1 MSSILSSLKNLAIGV
16 NATNNGNGHH
26 ISSELSCYQVS
37 ESEELALRT
46 SPPPPP
52 PPSTSTSDHNLKKM
66 GVPDS
71 QSDFNQWLHA
81 MKMVARLPGGMP
93 PEFRRK
99 LWLALS
105 DRYLKSK
112 GINWEEEGAKYLT
125 DQCDE
130 DDEELG
136 IQIVK
141 DLHRTGSSICSGP
154 SGTINQAKLKRVL
167 LGYSR
172 FNPEVGYCQGF
183 NMLGALILQVMDKNE
198 TDSIK
203 VMILL
208 IEGLLPA
215 GYFCGSL
222 GGLQADM
229 AVFRDLLGTRLPKL
243 ARHLQK
249 LQGPEGAFEPP
260 LTNVFTMQW
269 FLTLFCTCLP
279 INSVLRIWDLILI
292 EGSDVLLRT
301 ALAIWGLLESR
312 ILVTKTAD
320 DFYCKMG
327 ALSSE
332 LVNGNL
338 IDCNGLIQ
346 RIVDIGPIEN
356 LQKLREKHFNNIT
369 QLKDSSNLR
378 IFYSDDE
385 GESDE
390 DSRLAVTAT
399 AWGLRSGRRASLGI
413 PSNLKGGNEGKEKI
427 NLDIS
432 LLKKQYDKLRAR
444 QRQAHIILSAAVA
457 RQPASGPPNSNSLQV
472 NQLLVGKNAILSN
485 KGKRLGPPQ
494 GAVPPIRLQ
503 KSGKSSKSGAP
514 KSPKPTETLHWKDM
528 DDKQRRGS
536 LKWKDTK
543 KDSKA
548 PLVKDDSEVLK
559 PDSPKLKKSSSASSA
574 ISNLSETGSSSIG
587 AKRRSESSSY
597 SEESDADSSTS
608 TSLCDDDNQLLSASS
623 LEASPMKRRLT
634 PDSIKEVPDEEH
646 LVVTTEDADY
656 SEFPVLTDKPRIDA
670 TLPDIAEESHSET
683 QSSSNDAKP
692 TVSTLDSQNTEV
704 FGSSVKTKNEQTLD
718 FSSLENRS
726 LSIAITST
734 SQLSPIPDIT
744 HYISIS
750 SISPLRTPSSIMDY
764 SDYLNNIP
772 SDNTITG
779 DIVVV
784 DPKDNE
790 SFNVDEKGVTNQL
803 FERINAAE
811 RPNQLDLNVIKERK
825 VSESLVNTTES
836 VLDHSDATSKLDNYS
851 FTNVSNRSSMSSS
864 FVLELPVR
872 SSFQH
877 DSPLLPP
884 NTDLSIIPSEK
895 SPIIHKPHKYHIA
908 ETPSPRESP
917 EEVDKYLASRIKF
930 LKEKSFSMDD
940 PVKGEDVYLED
951 ISKRSASEGLVSAEI
966 NCYKSNKM
974 SEIIMENSLI
984 LGRIVRKTN
993 QLDESQTTESLQ
1005 QEEQSV
1011 ELCNDSPSPRYDDE
1025 IIDPN
1030 LTLEVNALLE
1040 KIKAK
1045 SKSEL
1050 CVDLEAEDNKQ
1061 SAVIDDDKSTQPPK
1075 TKLSD
1080 VVSELN
1086 NSKSVYDAQF
1096 DTNITPE
1103 SEHASPKPK
1112 SIVSDNE
1119 NLDIVPMNSR
1129 AISKTDLVIQRTE
1142 EQLARFKEPEP
1153 TFYVRKDNFR
1163 EIITPE
1169 EEKDVSSTKIP
1180 EDITKNITLQELDTS
1195 SQDKA
1200 ETKPHKGDTQKQ
1212 INIGNNVGER
1222 SNSSEEL
1229 LKPTI
1234 SVDATSPSKTDELIK
1249 KTEEQLARFRTDRNV
1264 LEKLE
1269 KRLSLIDLKLDEV
1282 PNSSIPERKPSNKT
1296 EEVIKKSE
1304 EQITRIKNETAFIVK
1319 KSPTRVVMDDSIVI
1333 ETKPVCSSKTEE
1345 IIKKTDEQLARFKA
1359 AAESNAE
1366 KRKSRHEIDEL
1377 LQQKFDSPLSNS
1389 HSQDSINFDDISIR
1403 DQEEAVI
1410 IKHAQA
1416 EILKTIKIPEEVK
1429 SSKTDEI
1436 IRKIEDG
1443 KLKLGDDYITTIK
1456 TIDYLKQSNANLSAT
1471 LSSIESSIKAIDGLC
1486 DHDSDIQSN
1495 RINDTIDNL
1504 EKSLKQFDN
1513 INSEPPLVMVHD
1525 YSTNSHESRCRP
1537 AATNRPSRPRK
1548 RKEYSPRRKKEKDRD
1563 GKPHSAYR
1571 IEPEY
1576 SEYSSDN
1583 QSADRESPK
1592 TYTYHSYYSTSPPT
1606 TPRSISPV
1614 KKSTEPMEVMRPSSF
1629 KSISHDRYLLQRETP
1644 LIKFDKSPSSPIIN
1658 KSYLESL
1665 KPATLIASGRTT
1677 RSAENS
1683 PPFHQQQPQ
1692 PAFPAIAPNQV
1703 GGSHASSLLGHQIG
1717 HDGENSH
1724 IKSCE
1729 NLLMRFDYK
1738 NISAIAASFPVS
1750 SGALSPSPTKFRSL
1764 DFKHDAALNFSLT
1777 SSPNKTLN

>member
-1 MSSILSSLKNLAIGV
+1 MDVTESDEIPLSI
-16 NATNNGNGHH
+16 
-26 ISSELSCYQVS
+26 
-37 ESEELALRT
+37 

-66 GVPDS
+66 GIPDT

-105 DRYLKSK
+105 DRYLQSK
-112 GINWEEEGAKYLT
+112 GINWNEEGEKYLT
-125 DQCDE
+125 DQWDE

-141 DLHRTGSSICSGP
+141 DLHRTGSSLCSGP

-198 TDSIK
+198 ADSIK

-208 IEGLLPA
+208 IEGLLPP

-279 INSVLRIWDLILI
+279 SNSVLRIWDLILI

-301 ALAIWGLLESR
+301 ALAIWGLLEGR
-312 ILVTKTAD
+312 IIVTKTAD

-327 ALSSE
+327 ALSTE

-346 RIVDIGPIEN
+346 RIVDIGPIQD
-356 LQKLREKHFNNIT
+356 LHKLREKHVHNIS

-413 PSNLKGGNEGKEKI
+413 PTNLKGPNEGREKI

-432 LLKKQYDKLRAR
+432 LLKKQYDKLRER

-457 RQPASGPPNSNSLQV
+457 RQPTSGPQNSNSLQV
-472 NQLLVGKNAILSN
+472 NQLLVGKSAILSN

-494 GAVPPIRLQ
+494 GAVPPLRPQ
-503 KSGKSSKSGAP
+503 KASKSSKSGAP

-528 DDKQRRGS
+528 DEKQRRGS

-543 KDSKA
+543 KENKKPVA
-548 PLVKDDSEVLK
+548 KDDLEVVK

-574 ISNLSETGSSSIG
+574 ISNLSETGSSSVG

-634 PDSIKEVPDEEH
+634 PDSIKEVPGEDQ
-646 LVVTTEDADY
+646 LVVTSEDAHY
-656 SEFPVLTDKPRIDA
+656 TEFPALVDIPRIEA

-683 QSSSNDAKP
+683 QSSSTETKP
-692 TVSTLDSQNTEV
+692 TISTLDSQIIEL
-704 FGSSVKTKNEQTLD
+704 SERPEKARTKP
-718 FSSLENRS
+718 LELA
-726 LSIAITST
+726 LSTQRDTSFLIAITST

-744 HYISIS
+744 HYVSMS
-750 SISPLRTPSSIMDY
+750 TISPLRTPSSMMDY

-772 SDNTITG
+772 SENTITV
-779 DIVVV
+779 DAVVT
-784 DPKDNE
+784 DSKDKE

-811 RPNQLDLNVIKERK
+811 RPNKLDLNVIKERK

-872 SSFQH
+872 SSLQQ

-884 NTDLSIIPSEK
+884 NTNLSIIPSEK
-895 SPIIHKPHKYHIA
+895 SPVIHKTHIYQIA
-908 ETPSPRESP
+908 DTIAPSPKESP
-917 EEVDKYLASRIKF
+917 EEMDKYLANRVKF

-940 PVKGEDVYLED
+940 PIKGDDLYLED
-951 ISKRSASEGLVSAEI
+951 ISKRSASEGLVSVDI
-966 NCYKSNKM
+966 NAYKSNKM
-974 SEIIMENSLI
+974 SEIIKENSLI
-984 LGRIVRKTN
+984 LGRIIRKNN
-993 QLDESQTTESLQ
+993 QVDDSHTAETSK
-1005 QEEQSV
+1005 QEEQFVQSD
-1011 ELCNDSPSPRYDDE
+1011 EKSSSPQYNDE
-1025 IIDPN
+1025 IIDLN
-1030 LTLEVNALLE
+1030 LAQEVNELLE
-1040 KIKAK
+1040 KIHAK
-1045 SKSEL
+1045 SLPEITTPVNTEVVKL
-1050 CVDLEAEDNKQ
+1050 IPK
-1061 SAVIDDDKSTQPPK
+1061 IDKVESPSHLITF
-1075 TKLSD
+1075 S
-1080 VVSELN
+1080 
-1086 NSKSVYDAQF
+1086 
-1096 DTNITPE
+1096 TNILSSEVIQTASTVDE
-1103 SEHASPKPK
+1103 SSHEKVSISPLRTDTEQQNSTKPK
-1112 SIVSDNE
+1112 SVSSSNE
-1119 NLDIVPMNSR
+1119 CLIDESPNSLG
-1129 AISKTDLVIQRTE
+1129 ISKTDLVIKRTE
-1142 EQLARFKEPEP
+1142 EQLARFKDPEP
-1153 TFYVRKDNFR
+1153 TYYVRKDNFR

-1169 EEKDVSSTKIP
+1169 EEKNIPVTSKPEETPKNSVDQVSDKSSKKTVEPK
-1180 EDITKNITLQELDTS
+1180 LQ
-1195 SQDKA
+1195 A
-1200 ETKPHKGDTQKQ
+1200 IETKKTINADVKERSKSPDESRKSTAFTVVDTQ
-1212 INIGNNVGER
+1212 
-1222 SNSSEEL
+1222 S
-1229 LKPTI
+1229 
-1234 SVDATSPSKTDELIK
+1234 ATPSKTDALIK

-1269 KRLSLIDLKLDEV
+1269 KRLSLIDFKVDEAPSTVMLD
-1282 PNSSIPERKPSNKT
+1282 RKPSNKT
-1296 EEVIKKSE
+1296 EEIIKKSE
-1304 EQITRIKNETAFIVK
+1304 EQISRIKIETPFIAK
-1319 KSPTRVVMDDSIVI
+1319 KSPTRLVLEDSVTPEAKSTI
-1333 ETKPVCSSKTEE
+1333 CSSKTEE

-1377 LQQKFDSPLSNS
+1377 LQPKLESPDISS
-1389 HSQDSINFDDISIR
+1389 HSSDSIKFDDISVR
-1403 DQEEAVI
+1403 DHDEAKI

-1416 EILKTIKIPEEVK
+1416 EILKTIKIPEEVRC
-1429 SSKTDEI
+1429 SKTDEI
-1436 IRKIEDG
+1436 IRRIEDG

-1513 INSEPPLVMVHD
+1513 LSSEPPLVMVHD
-1525 YSTNSHESRCRP
+1525 YSSTPHESRCRP
-1537 AATNRPSRPRK
+1537 AVSNRPSRPRK

-1563 GKPHSAYR
+1563 EKPNITYHNEHSC
-1571 IEPEY
+1571 
-1576 SEYSSDN
+1576 EYSSDS
-1583 QSADRESPK
+1583 QSVERESPK

-1606 TPRSISPV
+1606 TPRAASPV
-1614 KKSTEPMEVMRPSSF
+1614 KKLPEPLEAMRPSSF
-1629 KSISHDRYLLQRETP
+1629 KSVSHDRYLLQRDTQ

-1665 KPATLIASGRTT
+1665 KPATPIASGRTT

-1683 PPFHQQQPQ
+1683 PPFYQQQPVF
-1692 PAFPAIAPNQV
+1692 PAFSPHLVSVAQHGGALLRHQV
-1703 GGSHASSLLGHQIG
+1703 G

-1750 SGALSPSPTKFRSL
+1750 SALSPSPTKFRSL

>member
-1 MSSILSSLKNLAIGV
+1 MSSLFNSLRSFAIGG
-16 NATNNGNGHH
+16 NTNNGENE
-26 ISSELSCYQVS
+26 SFTPCELSCYQVT
-37 ESEELALRT
+37 ESEEIPLST

-52 PPSTSTSDHNLKKM
+52 PPSTSSSDNNLKKM
-66 GVPDS
+66 GIPDT

-105 DRYLKSK
+105 DRYLRSK
-112 GINWEEEGAKYLT
+112 GINWEEEGEKYLT

-141 DLHRTGSSICSGP
+141 DLHRTGSSLCSGP

-279 INSVLRIWDLILI
+279 MNFVLRIWDLILI

-301 ALAIWGLLESR
+301 ALAIWGTLESR
-312 ILVTKTAD
+312 ILATKTAD

-338 IDCNGLIQ
+338 IDCNGLMQ
-346 RIVDIGPIEN
+346 LIVDIGPIQD
-356 LQKLREKHFNNIT
+356 LHKLREKHLHNISH
-369 QLKDSSNLR
+369 LKESSNLR

-413 PSNLKGGNEGKEKI
+413 PSNLKGASEGKEKI

-432 LLKKQYDKLRAR
+432 LLKKQYDKLRER

-457 RQPASGPPNSNSLQV
+457 RQPASGSPNSNSLQV
-472 NQLLVGKNAILSN
+472 NQLLVGKSAILSN

-494 GAVPPIRLQ
+494 GAVPPIRMQ
-503 KSGKSSKSGAP
+503 KTGKSSKPGPP

-528 DDKQRRGS
+528 DEKQRRGS

-548 PLVKDDSEVLK
+548 PIAKDDADILK

-574 ISNLSETGSSSIG
+574 ISNLSETGSSSHG
-587 AKRRSESSSY
+587 AKKRSESSSY

-634 PDSIKEVPDEEH
+634 PDSIKEVPDEEQ
-646 LVVTTEDADY
+646 LVVTSEDAQY
-656 SEFPVLTDKPRIDA
+656 TEFPALVDIPRIE
-670 TLPDIAEESHSET
+670 TILPDIAEESQSEA
-683 QSSSNDAKP
+683 QSSSNEANLP
-692 TVSTLDSQNTEV
+692 NSTLDSQTITLLNRSQKVNSQLSELTL
-704 FGSSVKTKNEQTLD
+704 GCVKDE
-718 FSSLENRS
+718 S

-750 SISPLRTPSSIMDY
+750 TISPLRTPSSVMDY
-764 SDYLNNIP
+764 SDYLNNIS

-779 DIVVV
+779 DVVAG
-784 DPKDNE
+784 DSKENA

-836 VLDHSDATSKLDNYS
+836 LLDHSDATSKLDNYS
-851 FTNVSNRSSMSSS
+851 LTNISNRSSMSSS

-872 SSFQH
+872 SSLQH

-895 SPIIHKPHKYHIA
+895 SPIIHKPHKYQIA
-908 ETPSPRESP
+908 ETVTPSPKESP
-917 EEVDKYLASRIKF
+917 EEVDKYLASRVKF

-940 PVKGEDVYLED
+940 PIKGEDVYLED
-951 ISKRSASEGLVSAEI
+951 ISKRSASEGLVSAEM
-966 NCYKSNKM
+966 NFYKSNKM
-974 SEIIMENSLI
+974 SQIIKENSLI
-984 LGRIVRKTN
+984 LGRIIRKVNT
-993 QLDESQTTESLQ
+993 LDEGILNESIK
-1005 QEEQSV
+1005 QEERLS
-1011 ELCNDSPSPRYDDE
+1011 ESCESSLSPQYDDDV
-1025 IIDPN
+1025 IDHN
-1030 LTLEVNALLE
+1030 LAQEVNELLE
-1040 KIKAK
+1040 KIKTK
-1045 SKSEL
+1045 TQTELSLQFETSETNA
-1050 CVDLEAEDNKQ
+1050 VPYEAESSQHIKRH
-1061 SAVIDDDKSTQPPK
+1061 TG
-1075 TKLSD
+1075 
-1080 VVSELN
+1080 
-1086 NSKSVYDAQF
+1086 DAPLKMN
-1096 DTNITPE
+1096 DTNIGHNTQPNAILTSDLE
-1103 SEHASPKPK
+1103 QTKCINNPRSE
-1112 SIVSDNE
+1112 E
-1119 NLDIVPMNSR
+1119 NFVDEPINPLT
-1129 AISKTDLVIQRTE
+1129 ISKTDLVIKRTE

-1169 EEKDVSSTKIP
+1169 EERDQPISDKP
-1180 EDITKNITLQELDTS
+1180 EEISNRSKDTS
-1195 SQDKA
+1195 QEKVEPKSQTT
-1200 ETKPHKGDTQKQ
+1200 ETQNLMKTKVDD
-1212 INIGNNVGER
+1212 IER
-1222 SNSSEEL
+1222 SKSPEVS
-1229 LKPTI
+1229 LKLA
-1234 SVDATSPSKTDELIK
+1234 VDVESTSPSKTDELIK
-1249 KTEEQLARFRTDRNV
+1249 KTEEQLARFRTDKIV

-1269 KRLSLIDLKLDEV
+1269 KRLSLIDFKLDEV
-1282 PNSSIPERKPSNKT
+1282 PNTAVTERKPCNKT
-1296 EEVIKKSE
+1296 EEIIKKSE
-1304 EQITRIKNETAFIVK
+1304 EQISRIIIETPFIAK
-1319 KSPTRVVMDDSIVI
+1319 KSPTRLLTDDSTVP
-1333 ETKPVCSSKTEE
+1333 ETKSCVCSSKTEE
-1345 IIKKTDEQLARFKA
+1345 LIKKTDEQLARFKA
-1359 AAESNAE
+1359 AAESTAE

-1377 LQQKFDSPLSNS
+1377 LQLTIESDDLSSS
-1389 HSQDSINFDDISIR
+1389 HSQDSIKFDDISVR
-1403 DQEEAVI
+1403 DADEAII

-1416 EILKTIKIPEEVK
+1416 EILKTIKIPDEVK
-1429 SSKTDEI
+1429 SSKTDKI
-1436 IRKIEDG
+1436 IQRIEDG
-1443 KLKLGDDYITTIK
+1443 KLKVGDDYITTIK

-1513 INSEPPLVMVHD
+1513 LNSEPPLVMVHD
-1525 YSTNSHESRCRP
+1525 YSTNPHESRCRP
-1537 AATNRPSRPRK
+1537 TASNRPSRPRK

-1563 GKPHSAYR
+1563 GKPPSTYHK
-1571 IEPEY
+1571 EPEY
-1576 SEYSSDN
+1576 CEYSSDN
-1583 QSADRESPK
+1583 QSAERESPK
-1592 TYTYHSYYSTSPPT
+1592 TYTYHSYYSTSPPS
-1606 TPRSISPV
+1606 TPRGPSPV
-1614 KKSTEPMEVMRPSSF
+1614 KKHTEVEAIRPSSF
-1629 KSISHDRYLLQRETP
+1629 KSVSHDRYLLQRDTQ

-1665 KPATLIASGRTT
+1665 KPATPIASGRTT

-1683 PPFHQQQPQ
+1683 PPFYQQKAQ
-1692 PAFPAIAPNQV
+1692 PAFPAISHHTV
-1703 GGSHASSLLGHQIG
+1703 GASHASSLLRHQMG
-1717 HDGENSH
+1717 HDGEHSH

-1750 SGALSPSPTKFRSL
+1750 SSALSPSPTKFHSL

-1777 SSPNKTLN
+1777 PSPNKTLN

>member
-1 MSSILSSLKNLAIGV
+1 MQHNMDVIDSDEVPLSI
-16 NATNNGNGHH
+16 
-26 ISSELSCYQVS
+26 
-37 ESEELALRT
+37 

-66 GVPDS
+66 GIPDS

-112 GINWEEEGAKYLT
+112 GINWEEEGEKYLT

-141 DLHRTGSSICSGP
+141 DLHRTGSSLCSGP

-198 TDSIK
+198 ADSIK

-312 ILVTKTAD
+312 ILLTKTAD

-346 RIVDIGPIEN
+346 RIVDIGPIQD
-356 LQKLREKHFNNIT
+356 LQKLRDKHLNNIS

-413 PSNLKGGNEGKEKI
+413 PSNLRGASEGKEKI

-432 LLKKQYDKLRAR
+432 LLKKQYDKLRER

-457 RQPASGPPNSNSLQV
+457 RQPASGSPNSNSLQV
-472 NQLLVGKNAILSN
+472 NQLLVGKSAILSN

-494 GAVPPIRLQ
+494 GAVPPIRMQ
-503 KSGKSSKSGAP
+503 KTGKSSKGAP

-528 DDKQRRGS
+528 DEKQRRGS
-536 LKWKDTK
+536 LKWKDTI
-543 KDSKA
+543 KDSKP
-548 PLVKDDSEVLK
+548 PLVKDDSDILK

-574 ISNLSETGSSSIG
+574 ISNLSETGSSSVG

-646 LVVTTEDADY
+646 LVVISDDAHHT
-656 SEFPVLTDKPRIDA
+656 EFPVLVDLPRIEA

-683 QSSSNDAKP
+683 QSSSNEIKP
-692 TVSTLDSQNTEV
+692 SISTLDSQIKEL
-704 FGSSVKTKNEQTLD
+704 KDRPEILKREQELD
-718 FSSLENRS
+718 LSYGENRS

-750 SISPLRTPSSIMDY
+750 TISPLRTPSSIMDY

-779 DIVVV
+779 DIVGA
-784 DPKDNE
+784 DSKNDE

-895 SPIIHKPHKYHIA
+895 SPIIHKPPKYQIA
-908 ETPSPRESP
+908 DTITPSPKESP

-940 PVKGEDVYLED
+940 PIKGDDVYLED

-974 SEIIMENSLI
+974 SEIIKENSLI
-984 LGRIVRKTN
+984 LGRIIRKSN
-993 QLDESQTTESLQ
+993 QMEDSQTEDTLQLKDKPVES
-1005 QEEQSV
+1005 
-1011 ELCNDSPSPRYDDE
+1011 CNESPSPQDDDE
-1025 IIDPN
+1025 TIDPN
-1030 LTLEVNALLE
+1030 LAQEVNELLE

-1045 SKSEL
+1045 TNPEL
-1050 CVDLEAEDNKQ
+1050 CVAMENEEIKH
-1061 SAVIDDDKSTQPPK
+1061 STN
-1075 TKLSD
+1075 TYLVDS
-1080 VVSELN
+1080 SELPIN
-1086 NSKSVYDAQF
+1086 CSSDAITKSE
-1096 DTNITPE
+1096 DTNLCHKDEQNTMDLTLAKLNSIPSGDVDPE
-1103 SEHASPKPK
+1103 MESK
-1112 SIVSDNE
+1112 
-1119 NLDIVPMNSR
+1119 NSR
-1129 AISKTDLVIQRTE
+1129 AISKTDLVIKRTE

-1169 EEKDVSSTKIP
+1169 EEKNSSATKIP
-1180 EDITKNITLQELDTS
+1180 EEVTHSSTVHVPNTITP
-1195 SQDKA
+1195 DKMESKQQNA
-1200 ETKPHKGDTQKQ
+1200 ETQNQ
-1212 INIGNNVGER
+1212 IQVNIDVRER
-1222 SNSSEEL
+1222 SKSPEEL
-1229 LKPTI
+1229 LMPMANVE
-1234 SVDATSPSKTDELIK
+1234 SLSPSKTDELIK

-1269 KRLSLIDLKLDEV
+1269 KRLSLIDFKLEDV
-1282 PNSSIPERKPSNKT
+1282 PNTVAMERKPPTKA

-1304 EQITRIKNETAFIVK
+1304 EQISRIKNEIPFIAK
-1319 KSPTRVVMDDSIVI
+1319 KSPTRIAVDDSLIP
-1333 ETKPVCSSKTEE
+1333 ETKSVICSSKTEE

-1377 LQQKFDSPLSNS
+1377 LQQKFESPLSSS
-1389 HSQDSINFDDISIR
+1389 HSQDSIKFDDISIR
-1403 DQEEAVI
+1403 DSEEAVI

-1436 IRKIEDG
+1436 IRRIEDG

-1513 INSEPPLVMVHD
+1513 ISSEPPLVMVHD
-1525 YSTNSHESRCRP
+1525 YSTSPHESRCRP

-1571 IEPEY
+1571 KEPEY
-1576 SEYSSDN
+1576 CEYSSDN

-1606 TPRSISPV
+1606 TPRGVSPV
-1614 KKSTEPMEVMRPSSF
+1614 KKESEPAEVMRPSSF
-1629 KSISHDRYLLQRETP
+1629 KSISHDRYLLQRDTQ

-1665 KPATLIASGRTT
+1665 KPATPIASGRTT

-1692 PAFPAIAPNQV
+1692 PAFPAIAPHHQV
-1703 GGSHASSLLGHQIG
+1703 GVSHVSSLLRHQIG